1 MNCKNSYR
9 RKMLNIDEPPS
20 EQKIALFNSGFRF
33 FFLAAGIFSV
43 ISMFIWMLM
52 YGFDNGPSLY
62 HMDTQSWHAHEMIYG
77 YTVAVISGFLL
88 TATTNWTNRKT
99 LTGLSLFILALFW
112 CLVRVLPFISFYQ
125 NIAIM
130 FILETLFFLLLMFGI
145 VRPVVQT
152 RQWKQLPV
160 MLPVFFLMLSNAI
173 FYMGQLELLVDG
185 TRMGLYAGFYLILSL
200 IFVMGR
206 RVIPFFIEKGIDGNF
221 KPINRRWI
229 DVLIVPVFIVYA
241 ISEVLVLDST
251 LIMILAAVLLLLNG
265 VRLAGWYTH
274 SIWKKPL
281 LWSLLLAYLFITLGF
296 ALRAISYYIE
306 ISEFLILHAYAVGGI
321 AMITLG
327 MMSRVALGHTGRNVF
342 EPPAIIKWIM
352 ILILSATIFR
362 VGLPLIMIGNYL
374 NWILISQILWI
385 AAYALFVKQYA
396 ILLIKPR
403 EDGKPG

>member
-1 MNCKNSYR
+1 
-9 RKMLNIDEPPS
+9 MLNIDEPPS

-33 FFLAAGIFSV
+33 FFLAAGVFSV

-52 YGFDNGPSLY
+52 YGFDNGPRLY
-62 HMDTQSWHAHEMIYG
+62 HMDAQSWHAHEMIYG

-112 CLVRVLPFISFYQ
+112 CLVRVLPFIPFYQ

-130 FILETLFFLLLMFGI
+130 FLLETLFFLLLMFGV
-145 VRPVVQT
+145 VRPVVQA

-160 MLPVFFLMLSNAI
+160 MLPVFFLMFSNAV

-206 RVIPFFIEKGIDGNF
+206 RVIPFFIEKGVDGNF
-221 KPINRRWI
+221 KPINRLWI

-241 ISEVLVLDST
+241 ISEVLLLDSK
-251 LIMILAAVLLLLNG
+251 LIILFAAVLLVLNG

-274 SIWKKPL
+274 NIWKKPL

-296 ALRAISYYIE
+296 ALRAVSYFVE
-306 ISEFLILHAYAVGGI
+306 ISEFLILHAYAVGGV

-327 MMSRVALGHTGRNVF
+327 MMSRVALGHTGRDVF
-342 EPPAIIKWIM
+342 EPPTIIKWIM
-352 ILILSATIFR
+352 ILILLAVIFR
-362 VGLPLIMIGNYL
+362 VGLPLIMMGNYL

-396 ILLIKPR
+396 MMLIKPR